1 MGLPPRRRA
10 RLMLKAFLLIVVGL
24 AGDPE
29 AGKTFHNWGT
39 QLAEASEKLGVPQD
53 RLVYLV
59 DQPIEGDTHV
69 TGKATREEF
78 IKAFDGF
85 AKKAGADDLVFIV
98 LIGHGSDDN
107 RTAKFNLPGP
117 DISAPE
123 IDGLLKKLPT
133 KQVVLVNTT
142 SASGPFIEALSAP
155 GRTIVTATRSG
166 AEHFTTLF
174 GGYFV
179 EALTSNATAA
189 DADKNKR
196 VSVLEAFQYAKT
208 EVARAYER
216 EGLLA
221 TEHALLD
228 DDGDKE
234 GSQTPSATGK
244 DGKVAAVLSLGAI
257 GGDDLPADPKVRAL
271 TLERRDMER
280 RVEALRLLK
289 DSMEPGRYS
298 SELEKLVTAIALK
311 TREIRAAEGAA
322 QGAPGR

>member
-1 MGLPPRRRA
+1 
-10 RLMLKAFLLIVVGL
+10 MLKAFLLIVVGL

-29 AGKTFHNWGT
+29 SAKEIGKTFNKWGND
-39 QLAEASEKLGVPQD
+39 LAAASEKLGVPQD
-53 RLVYLV
+53 RLVYLA
-59 DQPIEGDTHV
+59 DQTQEGDARV
-69 TGKATREEF
+69 SGKATRDDV
-78 IKAFDGF
+78 IKALDGF
-85 AKKAGADDLVFIV
+85 AKKATPEDVVFIV
-98 LIGHGSDDN
+98 FIGHGSDDG
-107 RTAKFNLPGP
+107 RTAKFNLTGP
-117 DISAPE
+117 DIAAPE
-123 IDGLLKKLPT
+123 IDKQLRKLPT

-234 GSQTPSATGK
+234 GSPTPSATGK
-244 DGKVAAVLSLGAI
+244 DGKVAAVLSLGVI

-289 DSMEPGRYS
+289 DSMEPAKYT

-311 TREIRAAEGAA
+311 TREIRAAEAAATGA
-322 QGAPGR
+322 QGR